1 MIKENLVR
9 VRDRIAAAAQT
20 SGRNPQEVLLIVVTK
35 EVSVDRIREAL
46 ACGVREIGENRI
58 QEAGEKRAALGSDL
72 RWHLIGHLQRN
83 KAKFAVEMFDVVH
96 SVDSLELVELLDR
109 QAALRRTVQGEREVP
124 SPYPSPQGGEGSQR
138 KLEVLI
144 QVNVSGEE
152 TKFGCRSEQTEK
164 LTEAV
169 LNAKY
174 LKWTGLMTMAPFSDN
189 AEDSRPFFRKL
200 RELRDNLQERF
211 SQSQLHL
218 SMGMSQDFEVAV
230 QEGATMVRVG
240 SAIFGER

>member
-9 VRDRIAAAAQT
+9 VRDQIAAAAQT
-20 SGRNPQEVLLIVVTK
+20 AGRNPQEVLLIVVTK
-35 EVSVDRIREAL
+35 EVSVDRIREAV

-58 QEAGEKRAALGSDL
+58 QEAGEKRAVLESDL

-109 QAALRRTVQGEREVP
+109 QVADRRP
-124 SPYPSPQGGEGSQR
+124 GGQAGS
-138 KLEVLI
+138 LEVLI

-152 TKFGCRSEQTEK
+152 TKFGCRPEQTEK

-169 LNAKY
+169 LNAKH
-174 LKWTGLMTMAPFSDN
+174 LKWTGLMTMAPFSDR

-200 RELRDNLQERF
+200 RELRDRLQ
-211 SQSQLHL
+211 SILHPAPSTLHL
-218 SMGMSQDFEVAV
+218 SMGMSQDFEVAI

-240 SAIFGER
+240 TAIFGERIVQ